1 MTWTIRV
8 GTRTST
14 GSASRR
20 RRLAAPA
27 ALLVAAGILTG
38 CGGNGQ
44 KPPATPSYPTS
55 TVPLVSPNP
64 SSSSSTSAQA
74 GSTNS
79 RDKSFSAVFPVDW
92 SPVKSSATGMMLFE
106 GAPSATHGVRTNFN
120 VIRQNAPYAS
130 PSEVLQQSSASL
142 QQAGWTVR
150 PAAALTIGG
159 LPAQSVTATT
169 SLQGKKVAV
178 HQFYV
183 LKGSS
188 VYIASMT
195 SSPQDVV
202 AAQKTATAIFGTW
215 AWSAS

>member
-1 MTWTIRV
+1 MTTASRRV
-8 GTRTST
+8 F
-14 GSASRR
+14 RR
-20 RRLAAPA
+20 RRLAVPA
-27 ALLVAAGILTG
+27 ALLLTAGVLTG
-38 CGGNGQ
+38 CGGSGQ
-44 KPPATPSYPTS
+44 APPATPSYPTS
-55 TVPLVSPNP
+55 SVPLVSPTP

-79 RDKSFSAVFPVDW
+79 RDKSFSAVLPDDW
-92 SPVKSSATGMMLFE
+92 SPVKSSAAGMMLFE

-120 VIRQNAPYAS
+120 VIRQNAPDAS
-130 PSEVLQQSSASL
+130 PSDVLQQSTASL
-142 QQAGWTVR
+142 QQAGWTVQ
-150 PAAALTIGG
+150 PAAALTVGG

-178 HQFYV
+178 RQFYV
-183 LKGSS
+183 IKGAS